1 MKKEKIKRILAFLLA
16 VVFLFS
22 TCLTASPYTV
32 LATEMGTETGTEG
45 TEPQKPSTP
54 QVQAKLFTE
63 VVLDDGVDLVGNVG
77 LGKLSLTIGEES
89 VSLDQLNSKVEVGAY
104 DTDGTYTLAK
114 IESANYEVK
123 AASSLID
130 DGEDKLLKVTVSQLT
145 PKTTIS
151 GAKTVKAL
159 ATESYSA
166 DGAWK
171 DAVTEWKLT
180 SDTAKA
186 SITANGKT
194 AKVQA
199 AKGGTDAAFTVE
211 AYAGNV
217 KLAEKNVAV
226 EKNNTSIS
234 IETSER
240 ESWRKKLDVKITLKS
255 GNDVLRGKS
264 ITYSITGAGV
274 ISPDNNKKAS
284 TDSNGTYSVSKTLR
298 STGKVNI
305 EVDFAGDDAYNAPA
319 TATRTYNPDLEN
331 GTLVF
336 TGAAGTTA
344 DNPLELTYGT
354 AGKELAFELHDGDT
368 TITEAVTQY
377 TLNYSGNTVSV
388 TENQIKDAQ
397 KIVIDPVNA
406 SSTSVKLTLTVETEN
421 FACTGELYVK
431 VNPCVLTV
439 DTVKGV
445 DGNGDGTFDYK
456 KIYDGTSE
464 IDVKASLKA
473 VDDTELTEAAKK
485 EIAGFDT
492 VVFTGVDSDI
502 TAVPDNGNCSFK
514 FKPSAT
520 DLKNAH
526 VSLNY
531 TIKDDAKADEDVA
544 DTVFTLSPKKL
555 ELTVDDTSRAFR
567 SLEYA
572 VKDNDLQNLVSVTG
586 FVANDPDS
594 VEDKIVLPTVV
605 DTTVSGIS
613 NIKTEDKATFGEHSE
628 VLELDTTTGDASN
641 NYVFDFESYKKGT
654 LTITEEQNASG
665 YVSISNADSEK
676 AYEAENTTFYI
687 GNTPTVQFTLDG
699 EYNKIYLDPAKT
711 GKGGQDVTAGYEI
724 STDGLNNGQ
733 TVTKSFYMEK
743 KAEDGTVLQKT
754 NPFDLTFTCDKQE
767 PQATITVD
775 QSENLVKGL
784 GKMVTFGVYRNR
796 TLTAEIT
803 VNDPKLTTGLS
814 GAGVKAWSCYVAN
827 TRNAED
833 LGNIFADATKAEAYL
848 NKVSF
853 SSDNIKNYSPEGGS
867 IVVGEL
873 GENETVVNN
882 NYIVFVKV
890 EDNVGN
896 TKIYGSNGIVVDAKH
911 NIELNI
917 TPGKESAV
925 SDKAEWAGIKFYNAA
940 SLKVN
945 LTAVES
951 GEYYSGLEKMEYT
964 VDTDGKKGTIVVA
977 YPKVNDKGEPVYP
990 GEVTLEKLKDEY
1002 CTIGVKNGQEV
1013 AETLEV
1019 SEDTPSKVFRVRS
1032 WAKDNAENACGT
1044 DSNPACE
1051 KMIVLDTK
1059 APVVT
1064 TDLKTSAADG
1074 AFTTDDAS
1082 RFAYRYT
1089 NKDVTYTVNV
1099 KERFLET
1106 LLVNI
1111 NGVDYTV
1118 NELESQKTALG
1129 IAAVTFAAADTD
1141 ITRVSDTTETK
1152 LTIKF
1157 NIDGKYDVYTTAK
1170 DAATNTTTTETER
1183 FIIDKVAPDLAVTY
1197 KARHTDGS
1205 YTDLDVSAGRAYADE
1220 TVESIIATAVV
1231 TEMNFNASDMQLA
1244 VTAVN
1249 SALED
1254 LENAEALK
1262 DTYSESIKKGW
1273 EQIGTVGEN
1282 DDRPVYQL
1290 TLPEIQTD
1298 ANYTFV
1304 YGYTDLAG
1312 NSMEKQTHELT
1323 LDREKPEG
1331 TVTVDS
1337 LVNGAAS
1344 KVWNRLLDLISFGYF
1359 GKDSVTATLTGMD
1372 ETAGVAA
1379 MQYLISEQ
1387 PLKKDD
1393 LTKKAEKDWT
1403 SYTKPVKISADQ
1415 QMVVYEKLTDRAGN
1429 IQYIS
1434 SDGIVVDNTDPVP
1447 TVEITP
1453 TTPKWGK
1460 GVYSA
1465 KDNPGFAVKVTD
1477 PLVNGTC
1484 AGLKKITYKIV
1495 NGTNGHTETGVLAD
1509 EKTLTGTSH
1518 RQEWTGHVNIDP
1530 AKFYSNDVRVTVTA
1544 EDWSTNG
1551 TTSKTATLKVD
1562 NKAPVVRFTFDKSDV
1577 HNGKYYK
1584 NDKKLTITVEE
1595 RNFDESYMPKVTSS
1609 AGGGYKISKW
1619 THHGETHTATITF
1632 TKDSDYTV
1640 SYDCYDLAGN
1650 KSNTEK
1656 LEEFTVDKTVPV
1668 IKVVYDNNSALN
1680 NSYFKAARTVTITV
1694 TEHNFDPKKIT
1705 VTTTASSGGAP
1716 KVGGW
1721 STKGDTHT
1729 ARVSFDHDADYTFAV
1744 SGLDLAE
1751 NKANDYGQDKFTVD
1765 LTNPEISITG
1775 ITDKSANNGTVAPV
1789 VTIKDTNFITSGAQ
1803 VTLTGANR
1811 GEMNIKTMA
1820 STVAT
1825 ATGMTVSFRN
1835 FAKNMDD
1842 IYTLTAKS
1850 ADKAGNET
1858 VSMIQFSVNRDGST
1872 YEIGDKTKK
1881 LLEKVYTSVP
1891 EDIELTEINPNE
1903 LKTIEI
1909 SYSLDGKVIKLQE
1922 GTDYTVSRSG
1932 EEGQWMRYSYT
1943 INASCFE
1950 AEGTYVINIYS
1961 EDAAGNVT
1969 TNKTKAKTMEFT
1981 VDKTAPTMVVANLV
1995 NGGRYTE
2002 DNHEFTLNVKDNIL
2016 LAYVELYMDG
2026 ELVHTYEGDEL
2037 TAANGELHINI
2048 DHSNR
2053 YQTIELVSYDKAGN
2067 SSKEVYDPDTN
2078 QQMAANYRVLVTA
2091 DKFVQFIN
2099 NTPLLIA
2106 AIVALAAIV
2115 FFIIVLIRRREKNK
2129 K

>member
-45 TEPQKPSTP
+45 TEPQEPSTP

-77 LGKLSLTIGEES
+77 LGKISLTIGEES

-145 PKTTIS
+145 PKATIS

-171 DAVTEWKLT
+171 DAVTEWKLS
-180 SDTAKA
+180 SDTANA

-194 AKVQA
+194 AKVKA

-217 KLAEKNVAV
+217 KLAEKTVAV
-226 EKNNTSIS
+226 EKNDTSIS

-240 ESWRKKLDVKITLKS
+240 GSWRKKLDVKITLKS
-255 GNDVLRGKS
+255 GNDVLSGKS

-305 EVDFAGDDAYNAPA
+305 EADFAGDDAYNAPV
-319 TATRTYNPDLEN
+319 TATRTYNPDLEK

-336 TGAAGTTA
+336 IGEAGTTA
-344 DNPLELTYGT
+344 DNPLELTYGM
-354 AGKELAFELHDGDT
+354 AGKELAFELHDGDE
-368 TITEAVTQY
+368 TIQESVAQY
-377 TLNYSGNTVSV
+377 SLNYSGNTVSV
-388 TENQIKDAQ
+388 AEDQIKDAQ

-406 SSTSVKLTLTVETEN
+406 SSTCVKLTLTAETEN

-473 VDDTELTEAAKK
+473 VDDTVLTEAAKN
-485 EIAGFDT
+485 EIAGFDA
-492 VVFTGVDSDI
+492 VVFTGVDSGDDN
-502 TAVPDNGNCSFK
+502 TAVPDNGNCFFK

-520 DLKNAH
+520 ALENAG
-526 VSLNY
+526 VSSKY

-544 DTVFTLSPKKL
+544 DTVFTLSRKKL
-555 ELTVDDTSRAFR
+555 TLTVADTSRAFR
-567 SLEYA
+567 SLNYA
-572 VKDNDLQNLVSVTG
+572 VKDNDLQKLVSVTG
-586 FVANDPDS
+586 FVANDPDP
-594 VEDKIVLPTVV
+594 VENKIVLPTVV
-605 DTTVSGIS
+605 DTTVSGVS
-613 NIKTEDKATFGEHSE
+613 DIKKDDKATFGAHSDA
-628 VLELDTTTGDASN
+628 LELDETTGDATG
-641 NYVFDFESYKKGT
+641 NYAFDFDSYTRGT
-654 LTITEEQNASG
+654 LTIMEEENVSG
-665 YVSISNADSEK
+665 YIRIDNDESKK
-676 AYEAENTTFYI
+676 AYEAEKAIFYI
-687 GNTPTVQFTLDG
+687 GNTPTVKFALAGD
-699 EYNKIYLDPAKT
+699 YNRIYLDPAKT
-711 GKGGQDVTAGYEI
+711 GKGGQNVTESYEI
-724 STDGLNNGQ
+724 STDGLNNGE
-733 TVTKSFYMEK
+733 TVTAGFYMEK

-754 NPFDLTFTCDKQE
+754 KPFDLTFICDKQE
-767 PQATITVD
+767 PQATVNVG
-775 QSENLVKGL
+775 QSEELVKDL
-784 GKMVTFGVYRNR
+784 GKMVTFGVYKNR
-796 TLTAEIT
+796 TLTADIT
-803 VNDPKLTTGLS
+803 VSDPELLAGLS
-814 GAGVKAWSCYVAN
+814 GAGVKEWSCYVAN
-827 TRNAED
+827 TRNDED
-833 LGNIFADATKAEAYL
+833 LGNIFADATKAEEYL

-853 SSDNIKNYSPEGGS
+853 SSDNIKNCSIQGGS
-867 IVVGEL
+867 IDVGEL
-873 GENETVVNN
+873 GENETVADN

-896 TKIYGSNGIVVDAKH
+896 TKIYGSNGIIVDAKH
-911 NIELNI
+911 NIELTI
-917 TPGKESAV
+917 TPEKEFAA
-925 SDKAEWAGIKFYNAA
+925 SDKAEWKNLKFYNAA
-940 SLKVN
+940 SLAVN

-951 GEYYSGLEKMEYT
+951 GEYYSGLEKMEYAI
-964 VDTDGKKGTIVVA
+964 DTDSKKGSTSVA
-977 YPKVNDKGEPVYP
+977 YPKIDSDGNPIYP
-990 GEVTLEKLKDEY
+990 AAVTLEELKDGY
-1002 CTIGVKNGQEV
+1002 CTIGVKDKV
-1013 AETLEV
+1013 TETLTV
-1019 SEDTPSKVFRVRS
+1019 SEDTPSKVFHVRS
-1032 WAKDNAENACGT
+1032 WAMDNAGNTCGT

-1118 NELESQKTALG
+1118 NELESQKIALG
-1129 IAAVTFAAADTD
+1129 IAAVTFAAADID
-1141 ITRVSDTTETK
+1141 ITRVSDATETK

-1157 NIDGKYDVYTTAK
+1157 NTDGKYDVYTTAK
-1170 DAATNTTTTETER
+1170 DAATNTTTTETEH

-1205 YTDLDVSAGRAYADE
+1205 YTELDVSAGRAYADE

-1244 VTAVN
+1244 VAAVN
-1249 SALED
+1249 SVPED
-1254 LENAEALK
+1254 VENVEALK

-1273 EQIGTVGEN
+1273 EQIGTAGET

-1290 TLPEIQTD
+1290 TLPEIQND

-1312 NSMEKQTHELT
+1312 NSMEKQTHDLT

-1344 KVWNRLLDLISFGYF
+1344 RVWNSLIELISFGYF
-1359 GKDSVTATLTGMD
+1359 GKDSVTAALTGTD

-1387 PLKKDD
+1387 PLKREE
-1393 LTKKAEKDWT
+1393 LAKKAAKDWT
-1403 SYTKPVKISADQ
+1403 NYTKPVKISADQ

-1429 IQYIS
+1429 IQYIG
-1434 SDGIVVDNTDPVP
+1434 SDGIVVDNTAPVP

-1460 GVYSA
+1460 GVYSTR
-1465 KDNPGFAVKVTD
+1465 DNPGFAVKVTD
-1477 PLVNGTC
+1477 PQVNGTC

-1551 TTSKTATLKVD
+1551 VTSKTTTLKVD
-1562 NKAPVVRFTFDKSDV
+1562 NRAPVVRFTFDKSDV

-1584 NDKKLTITVEE
+1584 NDKKLKITVEE

-1656 LEEFTVDKTVPV
+1656 LEEFTVDKTAPV
-1668 IKVVYDNNSALN
+1668 IKVAYDNNSALN
-1680 NSYFKAARTVTITV
+1680 NSYYKAARTATITV

-1744 SGLDLAE
+1744 NGLDLAE

-1775 ITDKSANNGTVAPV
+1775 VTDKSANNGTVAPV
-1789 VTIKDTNFITSGAQ
+1789 VTIKDTNFIVSGAQ
-1803 VTLTGANR
+1803 VTLTGANL

-1835 FAKNMDD
+1835 FAKDMDD

-1850 ADKAGNET
+1850 VDKAGNET

-1909 SYSLDGKVIKLQE
+1909 SYSLDGKVVKLQE
-1922 GTDYTVSRSG
+1922 GTDYTVTRSG
-1932 EEGQWMRYSYT
+1932 DEGQWKRYSYT
-1943 INASCFE
+1943 IKASCFE

-2037 TAANGELHINI
+2037 TATNGELHINI

-2067 SSKEVYDPDTN
+2067 SSREVYDPDTN

-2106 AIVALAAIV
+2106 VIVVLAAIV
-2115 FFIIVLIRRREKNK
+2115 FFIMVLIRRRKKNK

>member
-32 LATEMGTETGTEG
+32 LATGTETGTEAGTEG
-45 TEPQKPSTP
+45 TEPQGPSTP

-63 VVLDDGVDLVGNVG
+63 VVLDDGVDLIGNVG
-77 LGKLSLTIGEES
+77 LGKISLTIGEEN
-89 VSLDQLNSKVEVGAY
+89 VSLEQLNSKVEVGAY
-104 DTDGTYTLAK
+104 DTDSTYTLAK

-123 AASSLID
+123 ATSSLID

-145 PKTTIS
+145 PKVAIS

-171 DAVTEWKLT
+171 DAVTEWKL
-180 SDTAKA
+180 SSNTANA
-186 SITANGKT
+186 SISENGKT
-194 AKVQA
+194 AKVKA

-217 KLAEKNVAV
+217 KLAEKSVSV
-226 EKNNTSIS
+226 EKNDTSIS
-234 IETSER
+234 IETNER
-240 ESWRKKLDVKITLKS
+240 GSWRKKLDVKITLKS
-255 GNDVLRGKS
+255 GNDVLSGKS

-284 TDSNGTYSVSKTLR
+284 TDRNGTYSVSKTLR

-305 EVDFAGDDAYNAPA
+305 EADFAGDDAYNAPT
-319 TATRTYNPDLEN
+319 TATKTYNPDLET

-336 TGAAGTTA
+336 TGATGTTA

-354 AGKELAFELHDGDT
+354 TGKELAFELHDGDE
-368 TITEAVTQY
+368 IIQESVQQY

-388 TENQIKDAQ
+388 AEDQIKDAQ
-397 KIVIDPVNA
+397 TIVIDPVNA
-406 SSTSVKLTLTVETEN
+406 SSTCVKLSLTVQTEN

-439 DTVKGV
+439 DKVKGV
-445 DGNGDGTFDYK
+445 DGNGAGTFDYE
-456 KIYDGTSE
+456 KIYDGTKKV
-464 IDVKASLKA
+464 DVKASLKA
-473 VDDTELTEAAKK
+473 VDDAELTEDAKK
-485 EIAGFDT
+485 EIAGFDA
-492 VVFTGVDSDI
+492 VVFTGVDSGV
-502 TAVPDNGNCSFK
+502 TEVPDNGNCFFK
-514 FKPSAT
+514 FKPSAD

-544 DTVFTLSPKKL
+544 DTVFSLSRKKL
-555 ELTVDDTSRAFR
+555 QLTVADTSRAFR

-586 FVANDPDS
+586 FVANDPDP
-594 VEDKIVLPTVV
+594 VEGKIVLPTVV
-605 DTTVSGIS
+605 DTTVSGVS
-613 NIKTEDKATFGEHSE
+613 DIKTYDKATFGEHSD
-628 VLELDTTTGDASN
+628 VLELDTATGDATN
-641 NYVFDFESYKKGT
+641 NYAFDFENYQKGT

-665 YVSISNADSEK
+665 YVSINNDDSKK
-676 AYEAENTTFYI
+676 AYEAGNTTFYI
-687 GNTPTVQFTLDG
+687 GNTPTVKFDLTGD
-699 EYNKIYLDPAKT
+699 YNTIYLDTAKT
-711 GKGGQDVTAGYEI
+711 GQDVTAGYEI
-724 STDGLNNGQ
+724 STDALHNGE
-733 TVTKSFYMEK
+733 TVTAGFYMER

-754 NPFDLTFTCDKQE
+754 KPFDLTFICDKQE

-775 QSENLVKGL
+775 QSKNLVKGL
-784 GKMVTFGVYRNR
+784 GKMVTFGVYKNR
-796 TLTAEIT
+796 TLTADIT
-803 VNDPKLTTGLS
+803 VNDPELTTGLS
-814 GAGVKAWSCYVAN
+814 GAGVKEWSCYVAN

-833 LGNIFADATKAEAYL
+833 LGNIFADATKAEEYL

-853 SSDNIKNYSPEGGS
+853 SSDNIKNYSSQGGS

-873 GENETVVNN
+873 GENETVVDN

-911 NIELNI
+911 NIELTI
-917 TPGKESAV
+917 TPEKESAS
-925 SDKAEWAGIKFYNAA
+925 SDKAEWDGIKFYNAA
-940 SLKVN
+940 ALQVN

-951 GEYYSGLEKMEYT
+951 GEYYSGLEKMEYA
-964 VDTDGKKGTIVVA
+964 VDTDGKKGTTAVA

-990 GEVTLEKLKDEY
+990 GEVTLEELKDEY
-1002 CTIGVKNGQEV
+1002 CTIGVKEGQEV
-1013 AETLEV
+1013 AETLSV
-1019 SEDTPSKVFRVRS
+1019 SADTPSKIFHVRS
-1032 WAKDNAENACGT
+1032 WAKDNAGNACGT
-1044 DSNPACE
+1044 DSTPACE

-1064 TDLKTSAADG
+1064 TDLKTNAADG

-1082 RFAYRYT
+1082 RFAYKYT

-1118 NELESQKTALG
+1118 NELESQKSALG
-1129 IAAVTFAAADTD
+1129 IAAVTFDAADTD
-1141 ITRVSDTTETK
+1141 ITRVSDATETK
-1152 LTIKF
+1152 LTITF
-1157 NIDGKYDVYTTAK
+1157 NTDGKYDVYTTAE
-1170 DAATNTTTTETER
+1170 DAATNKTTTQTER
-1183 FIIDKVAPDLAVTY
+1183 FIIDKVAPVLAVTY

-1205 YTDLDVSAGRAYADE
+1205 YTELDVRNGRVYADE

-1244 VTAVN
+1244 VTAVD
-1249 SALED
+1249 SASED
-1254 LENAEALK
+1254 VENADALK

-1273 EQIGTVGEN
+1273 EQIGTAGEN

-1290 TLPEIQTD
+1290 TLPEFQTD

-1304 YGYTDLAG
+1304 YDYTDLAG
-1312 NSMEKQTHELT
+1312 NSMEKQSHELT

-1344 KVWNRLLDLISFGYF
+1344 RVWNSLLELISFDYF
-1359 GKDSVTATLTGMD
+1359 GKDSVTATLTGTD
-1372 ETAGVAA
+1372 ETAGVAV
-1379 MQYLISEQ
+1379 MQYLISNQ
-1387 PLKKDD
+1387 PLKRDD
-1393 LTKKAEKDWT
+1393 LAKKAAKDWT
-1403 SYTKPVKISADQ
+1403 DYTKPVKISADQ

-1434 SDGIVVDNTDPVP
+1434 SDGIVVDNTEPVP

-1484 AGLKKITYKIV
+1484 AGLKKISYKIV

-1551 TTSKTATLKVD
+1551 ATSKTATLKVD

-1668 IKVVYDNNSALN
+1668 IKVAYDNNSALN
-1680 NSYFKAARTVTITV
+1680 NSYYKAARTATITV

-1705 VTTTASSGGAP
+1705 VTTTASAGGAP

-1729 ARVSFDHDADYTFAV
+1729 VRVSFDHDADYTFAV

-1775 ITDKSANNGTVAPV
+1775 VADKSANNGTVAPI
-1789 VTIKDTNFITSGAQ
+1789 VTIKDTNFIASGAQ

-1820 STVAT
+1820 STVST

-1835 FAKNMDD
+1835 FAKDMDD

-1850 ADKAGNET
+1850 VDKAGNET
-1858 VSMIQFSVNRDGST
+1858 VTMIQFSVNRDGST

-1909 SYSLDGKVIKLQE
+1909 SYSLDGKVVKLQE
-1922 GTDYTVSRSG
+1922 GTDYTVTRSG
-1932 EEGQWMRYSYT
+1932 DEGQWKRYSYT
-1943 INASCFE
+1943 IHASCFK

-2016 LAYVELYMDG
+2016 LACVELYMDG

-2078 QQMAANYRVLVTA
+2078 QKMAANYRVLVTA

-2099 NTPLLIA
+2099 NTQLLIA
-2106 AIVALAAIV
+2106 VIVVLAAIV
-2115 FFIIVLIRRREKNK
+2115 FFIIVLIRRRKKNK

>member
-45 TEPQKPSTP
+45 TEPQEPSIP
-54 QVQAKLFTE
+54 QVEEKLFTE

-104 DTDGTYTLAK
+104 DTDSTYTLAK

-145 PKTTIS
+145 PKAVIS

-171 DAVTEWKLT
+171 DAVTEWKLG
-180 SDTAKA
+180 SDTANA

-194 AKVQA
+194 AKVRA

-211 AYAGNV
+211 AYAGNI
-217 KLAEKNVAV
+217 KLAEKTVAV
-226 EKNNTSIS
+226 EKNDTSIS

-240 ESWRKKLDVKITLKS
+240 GSWRKKLDVKITLKS
-255 GNDVLRGKS
+255 GNDVLSGKS

-284 TDSNGTYSVSKTLR
+284 TDSNGTYSVSKVLR

-305 EVDFAGDDAYNAPA
+305 EADFAGDDAYNAPT
-319 TATRTYNPDLEN
+319 TATRTYNPDLEK
-331 GTLVF
+331 GTVVF
-336 TGAAGTTA
+336 TGAAGTTV
-344 DNPLELTYGT
+344 DNTLELTYGT
-354 AGKELAFELHDGDT
+354 AGRELAFELHDGDT
-368 TITEAVTQY
+368 TITESVTQY

-397 KIVIDPVNA
+397 KIAIDPVNA
-406 SSTSVKLTLTVETEN
+406 SSTCVKLTLTVETEN
-421 FACTGELYVK
+421 FECTGELYVK
-431 VNPCVLTV
+431 VNPCALTV

-445 DGNGDGTFDYK
+445 DGNGAGTFDYK
-456 KIYDGTSE
+456 KIYDGTSKV
-464 IDVKASLKA
+464 DVKASLKA

-485 EIAGFDT
+485 EIAGFDA
-492 VVFTGVDSDI
+492 VVFTGVDSNV
-502 TAVPDNGNCSFK
+502 TAVPDKGNCSFK
-514 FKPSAT
+514 FNPSAT

-544 DTVFTLSPKKL
+544 DTVFMLSPKKL

-572 VKDNDLQNLVSVTG
+572 VKDNDLQKLVSVTG
-586 FVANDPDS
+586 FVANDPDP
-594 VEDKIVLPTVV
+594 VEDKVVLPTVV

-613 NIKTEDKATFGEHSE
+613 DIKTEDKATFGEHSE
-628 VLELDTTTGDASN
+628 VLELDTTTGDATN

-654 LTITEEQNASG
+654 LTITEERNASD
-665 YVSISNADSEK
+665 YVSISNAGSEK

-743 KAEDGTVLQKT
+743 RAEDGTVLQKT
-754 NPFDLTFTCDKQE
+754 KSFDLTFICDKQE
-767 PQATITVD
+767 PQATITVE
-775 QSENLVKGL
+775 QSENLVKVL

-803 VNDPKLTTGLS
+803 VNDSKLTTGLS

-827 TRNAED
+827 TRNTED
-833 LGNIFADATKAEAYL
+833 LGNIFADATKAEEYL

-853 SSDNIKNYSPEGGS
+853 SSDNIKKYSPEGGS

-873 GENETVVNN
+873 SENETVVNN

-911 NIELNI
+911 NIELSI
-917 TPGKESAV
+917 TPGKESAA
-925 SDKAEWAGIKFYNAA
+925 SDKAEWDSIKFYNAV

-951 GEYYSGLEKMEYT
+951 GEYYSGLEKMEYA
-964 VDTDGKKGTIVVA
+964 VDTDGKQGATAVA

-990 GEVTLEKLKDEY
+990 GEVTLEELEDEY

-1019 SEDTPSKVFRVRS
+1019 SEDTPSKVFHVRS
-1032 WAKDNAENACGT
+1032 WAKDNAGNACGT

-1064 TDLKTSAADG
+1064 TNLKTNAADG

-1082 RFAYRYT
+1082 RFAYKYT

-1106 LLVNI
+1106 LLVSI

-1170 DAATNTTTTETER
+1170 DAATNTTTTETEH

-1205 YTDLDVSAGRAYADE
+1205 YTDLDVSAGRACADE

-1231 TEMNFNASDMQLA
+1231 TEMNFNTSDMQLA

-1254 LENAEALK
+1254 VENAEALK

-1273 EQIGTVGEN
+1273 EQIGTAGEN

-1304 YGYTDLAG
+1304 YDYTDMAG
-1312 NSMEKQTHELT
+1312 NSMQKQTHELT

-1344 KVWNRLLDLISFGYF
+1344 KVWNRLLELISFGYF
-1359 GKDSVTATLTGMD
+1359 GKDSVTATLTGTD

-1393 LTKKAEKDWT
+1393 LTKKAAKDWT
-1403 SYTKPVKISADQ
+1403 NYTKPVKISADQ
-1415 QMVVYEKLTDRAGN
+1415 QMVVYEKLTDCAGN

-1453 TTPKWGK
+1453 TTSKWGK

-1509 EKTLTGTSH
+1509 EKTLTGTLH
-1518 RQEWTGHVNIDP
+1518 RQEWTGQVNIDP

-1551 TTSKTATLKVD
+1551 ATSKTASLKVD

-1680 NSYFKAARTVTITV
+1680 NSYYKAARTATITV

-1729 ARVSFDHDADYTFAV
+1729 TRVSFDHDADYTFAV

-1765 LTNPEISITG
+1765 LTDPEISITG
-1775 ITDKSANNGTVAPV
+1775 VTDKSANNGTVAPV
-1789 VTIKDTNFITSGAQ
+1789 VTIKDTNFIASGAQ
-1803 VTLTGANR
+1803 VTLTAANR

-1835 FAKNMDD
+1835 FAKDMDD

-1850 ADKAGNET
+1850 VDKAGNET

-1909 SYSLDGKVIKLQE
+1909 SYSLDGKVVKLQE
-1922 GTDYTVSRSG
+1922 GTDYTVTRSG
-1932 EEGQWMRYSYT
+1932 DEGQWKRYSYT
-1943 INASCFE
+1943 IKASCFD

-1961 EDAAGNVT
+1961 EDDAGNVT

-2037 TAANGELHINI
+2037 TAANGELHITI
-2048 DHSNR
+2048 DYSNR

-2067 SSKEVYDPDTN
+2067 SSREVYDPDTN
-2078 QQMAANYRVLVTA
+2078 QKMAANYRVLVTA

-2106 AIVALAAIV
+2106 AIVVLAAIV
-2115 FFIIVLIRRREKNK
+2115 FFIIVLIRRRKKNK